1 VIDGVKHFIK
11 FLREG
16 QGDSSLGVKLFYIG
30 RDFIVGVFM
39 VVVMN
44 TMFGLD
50 EFEWSR
56 RRYCIPVELLGG
68 LLFHE

>member
-1 VIDGVKHFIK
+1 MRLPTDDGGELWLVVIDGVKHFIK

-16 QGDSSLGVKLFYIG
+16 HGDSPIGVQLFYIG
-30 RDFIVGVFM
+30 RDFIVGVF
-39 VVVMN
+39 VIVVMN

-56 RRYCIPVELLGG
+56 
-68 LLFHE
+68 